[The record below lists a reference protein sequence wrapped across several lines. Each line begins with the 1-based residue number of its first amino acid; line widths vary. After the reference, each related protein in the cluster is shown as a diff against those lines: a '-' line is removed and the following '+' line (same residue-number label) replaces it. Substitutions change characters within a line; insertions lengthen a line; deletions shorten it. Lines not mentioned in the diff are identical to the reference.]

1 MADYQITTATGT
13 IHMSGVH
20 DDTECAGRP
29 CIIHSPLAPTNTR
42 NLRFRRDKGIFEEY
56 CEHGVG
62 HPTPEDRRFL
72 QETNQE
78 WLGVHGCDGCCAF
91 IKATRELHARLKDR
105 DTWAEFY
112 NEDRD
117 IEVFLDALN
126 KGYEVA
132 QMSIGSG
139 TTYILDNGLYLVEV
153 MEEDK

>member
-1 MADYQITTATGT
+1 MKNSSLKGVFGVLAAVGIAFAIKKMADRKKT
-13 IHMSGVH
+13 I
-20 DDTECAGRP
+20 
-29 CIIHSPLAPTNTR
+29 
-42 NLRFRRDKGIFEEY
+42 KGIFEEY
-56 CEHGVG
+56 CEHGIG

-78 WLGVHGCDGCCAF
+78 WRGVHGCDGCCAF
-91 IKATRELHARLKDR
+91 IKATRELHVRLKDR

-112 NEDRD
+112 NDDRD
-117 IEVFLDALN
+117 IEVLLDALN
-126 KGYEVA
+126 KGHEVE